1 MGLQVS
7 TELHTLYDDFESLG
21 KLNLFESVST
31 FMLLLDDVFMFSRKL
46 STNPGSV

>member
-7 TELHTLYDDFESLG
+7 AELHTSYDEIESLG

-31 FMLLLDDVFMFSRKL
+31 FMLHLDDVFMFSRKL